1 MKLKKVSEMTLKEK
15 LGQLILPGFHS
26 TVYDEHIKTLIEDYH
41 VGNVILFTRNFENAK
56 QIREL
61 TKKIHEEVIKH
72 TGHIPFIAIDQEG
85 GLVTRMMK
93 DVTFAPGPMT
103 ASASIKDATYY
114 TGKMLAEDMI
124 RLGMNF
130 NLAPSLDVNNNPNNP
145 VINVRSYSD
154 DEKVVAKLGKRF
166 IEGSSS
172 FGVLACAKHFP
183 GHGDCEVDSHLGL
196 PTINYD
202 LERIHKIEMYPFKE
216 NINVPAIMSAHIM
229 FPAYDTVPATL
240 SRKILTGVLR
250 EELGYQGL
258 ILTDC
263 LEMKAIAVEYG
274 TANGALMAVLA
285 GADICDISHTL
296 EYQVKALELLE
307 EAVLDGRIP
316 EKELD
321 EKVERILKYK
331 ELTVPYLE
339 KYFYNQE
346 MQFSKE
352 NNELAQKIVDHSLT
366 MVKGQNV
373 KLTNN
378 TLLIAPIAMAK
389 TIIEDEFDERNLA
402 KVLRKDEAF
411 KNVDIREFEQS
422 EEFKNQI
429 LSELASF
436 DQVIIFSYN
445 AAVSKVQVD
454 FINEVLKNKQE
465 VTVISLK
472 GPMDFNKYQNLNNY
486 LCLYEYTPNSIRTV
500 AKYLKGGLE
509 PLGKLTIKL

>member
-1 MKLKKVSEMTLKEK
+1 MKLKSVKEMTLKEK

-26 TVYDEHIKTLIEDYH
+26 TYYDEQIRTLIEDYK
-41 VGNVILFTRNFENAK
+41 VGNVILFTRNFESAE
-56 QIREL
+56 QIRNL
-61 TKKIHEEVIKH
+61 TKEIHENVIKH

-93 DVTFAPGPMT
+93 DVTFAPGPMS
-103 ASASIKDATYY
+103 ASASINDATYY

-154 DEKVVAKLGKRF
+154 DPEVVAALGKRF
-166 IEGSSS
+166 IKGSSE

-202 LERIHKIEMYPFKE
+202 LDRIHKIEMHPFKE
-216 NINVPAIMSAHIM
+216 NIDVPAIMSAHIM

-240 SRKILTGVLR
+240 SKKILTNVLR
-250 EELGYQGL
+250 EELGFKGL

-263 LEMKAIAVEYG
+263 LEMKAIADMYG

-307 EAVLDGRIP
+307 EAVNDGRLP
-316 EKELD
+316 MEVLD

-331 ELTVPYLE
+331 ETTLPYLE
-339 KYFYNQE
+339 KYFYGKK
-346 MQFSKE
+346 MQFSSE
-352 NNELAQKIVDHSLT
+352 NNRLAQEIVDNSLT
-366 MVKGQNV
+366 HVLGKNV
-373 KLTNN
+373 TLTPN
-378 TLLIAPIAMAK
+378 TLVIAPVAMAK
-389 TIIEDEFDERNLA
+389 TIIEDEFDDRNLA
-402 KVLRKDEAF
+402 KVLK
-411 KNVDIREFEQS
+411 K
-422 EEFKNQI
+422 EFKDITVYELVNTPEFKDQI
-429 LSELASF
+429 VSSLEKYEN
-436 DQVIIFSYN
+436 VIIFSYN
-445 AAVSKVQVD
+445 AATSAKQVE
-454 FINEVLKNKQE
+454 FINACLQKKQE

-472 GPMDFNKYQNLNNY
+472 GPMDYNKYQNLHNY

-500 AKYLKGGLE
+500 VKYLKGELTPKGR
-509 PLGKLTIKL
+509 LTIKL

>member
-1 MKLKKVSEMTLKEK
+1 MKLKSVKEMTLKEK

-26 TVYDEHIKTLIEDYH
+26 KYYDDQIKTLIEDYH
-41 VGNVILFTRNFENAK
+41 VGNVILFTRNFENAA

-61 TKKIHEEVIKH
+61 TKTIHEKIIKH

-93 DVTFAPGPMT
+93 DVTFVPGPMT
-103 ASASIKDATYY
+103 ASASIDDATYY

-124 RLGMNF
+124 KLGMNL

-154 DEKVVAKLGKRF
+154 DPKVVARLGKRF
-166 IEGSSS
+166 IEGSSE

-202 LERIHKIEMYPFKE
+202 LERIHNIEMYPFKE

-240 SRKILTGVLR
+240 SKNILTNVLR
-250 EELGYQGL
+250 KELGFEGL

-263 LEMKAIAVEYG
+263 LEMKAIADMYG

-296 EYQVKALELLE
+296 EYQIKALELLE
-307 EAVLDGRIP
+307 EAVNDGRLP
-316 EKELD
+316 VEELD
-321 EKVERILKYK
+321 KKVERILSYK
-331 ELTVPYLE
+331 EKTLPYLE
-339 KYFYNQE
+339 KYFYNKPME
-346 MQFSKE
+346 FSKE
-352 NNELAQKIVDHSLT
+352 NNKLAQTIVDNSLT
-366 MVKGQNV
+366 LVKGENV
-373 KLTNN
+373 KLTKN
-378 TLLIAPIAMAK
+378 TLVIAPIAIAK
-389 TIIEDEFDERNLA
+389 TIIEDEFDDRNLA
-402 KVLRKDEAF
+402 KVLKKHFTNLD
-411 KNVDIREFEQS
+411 VRELENT
-422 EEFKNQI
+422 EEFKNKV
-429 LSELASF
+429 LSELENF
-436 DQVIIFSYN
+436 DNVILFSYN
-445 AAVSKVQVD
+445 AAVSKQQVE
-454 FINEVLKNKQE
+454 FINEVLSKKQQT
-465 VTVISLK
+465 TVISLK
-472 GPMDFNKYQNLNNY
+472 GPMDFNKYNNLNNY

-500 AKYLKGGLE
+500 VKYLKEELV
-509 PLGKLTIKL
+509 PKGKLTIKL

>member
-1 MKLKKVSEMTLKEK
+1 MKLKTVKEMTLKEK

-26 TVYDEHIKTLIEDYH
+26 TYYDDQIKTLIEDYH
-41 VGNVILFTRNFENAK
+41 VGNVILFTRNFENAS

-61 TKKIHEEVIKH
+61 TSKIHEEVIKH

-103 ASASIKDATYY
+103 ASASIPDATYY

-154 DEKVVAKLGKRF
+154 DPSVVAKLGKRF
-166 IEGSSS
+166 IEGSGE

-202 LERIHKIEMYPFKE
+202 LDRIHKIEMHPFIE

-240 SRKILTGVLR
+240 SKKILTNVLR
-250 EELGYQGL
+250 DELGFKGL

-263 LEMKAIAVEYG
+263 LEMKAIADMYG
-274 TANGALMAVLA
+274 TPNGALMAVLA

-296 EYQVKALELLE
+296 EYQIKALELLE
-307 EAVLDGRIP
+307 EAVLDGRLP
-316 EKELD
+316 LEVLD
-321 EKVERILKYK
+321 EKVERILYFKNQT
-331 ELTVPYLE
+331 LPYLE

-346 MQFSKE
+346 MKFSEE
-352 NNELAQKIVDHSLT
+352 NNHLAQTIVDNSLT
-366 MVKGQNV
+366 YVLGENV
-373 KLTNN
+373 VLTPN
-378 TLLIAPIAMAK
+378 TLVIAPVAMAK
-389 TIIEDEFDERNLA
+389 TIIEDEFDDRNLA
-402 KVLRKDEAF
+402 KVLRK
-411 KNVDIREFEQS
+411 EFEGLDVR
-422 EEFKNQI
+422 ELKLTDEFTCDVLSSLEKYDQI
-429 LSELASF
+429 IL
-436 DQVIIFSYN
+436 FSYN
-445 AAVSKVQVD
+445 AATSKKQVE
-454 FINEVLKNKQE
+454 FINSVLAKKEN

-472 GPMDFNKYQNLNNY
+472 GPMDFNKYNNLKNY

-500 AKYLKGGLE
+500 LKYLKNELL
-509 PLGKLTIKL
+509 PKGKLTIKL

>member
-1 MKLKKVSEMTLKEK
+1 MKLKSVKEMTLKEK

-26 TVYDEHIKTLIEDYH
+26 TYYDDHIKKLIEEYH
-41 VGNVILFTRNFENAK
+41 VGNVILFTRNFEDGK

-103 ASASIKDATYY
+103 ASASITDATYH

-124 RLGMNF
+124 RLGMNL

-154 DEKVVAKLGKRF
+154 DPEVVASLGKRF
-166 IEGSSS
+166 IAGSKE

-202 LERIHKIEMYPFKE
+202 LERIHKIEMHPFKE
-216 NINVPAIMSAHIM
+216 NIDVPAIMSAHIM

-240 SRKILTGVLR
+240 SRKILTNVLR
-250 EELGYQGL
+250 EELGFKGL

-263 LEMKAIAVEYG
+263 LEMKAIADMYG

-285 GADICDISHTL
+285 GADLCDISHTL

-307 EAVLDGRIP
+307 EAVKDGRLP
-316 EKELD
+316 TEELD
-321 EKVERILKYK
+321 AHVERILKAK
-331 ELTVPYLE
+331 EDTLPYLE

-346 MQFSKE
+346 MVYSEE
-352 NNELAQKIVDHSLT
+352 NKQLASLIVDESLT
-366 MVKGQNV
+366 KVLGNDA
-373 KLTNN
+373 KLTDK
-378 TLLIAPIAMAK
+378 TLIIAPVAYAK

-402 KVLRKDEAF
+402 KVLRKEF
-411 KNVDIREFEQS
+411 TSVDVRELVNS
-422 EEFKNQI
+422 EEFKEEI
-429 LSELASF
+429 LKILPNY
-436 DQVIIFSYN
+436 DNVIIFSYN
-445 AAVSKVQVD
+445 AAVSEQQVA
-454 FINEVLKNKQE
+454 FINAVLEKESNT
-465 VTVISLK
+465 TVISLK
-472 GPMDFNKYQNLNNY
+472 GPMDFNKYQNLHNY
-486 LCLYEYTPNSIRTV
+486 LCLYEYTPNSIKTV
-500 AKYLKGGLE
+500 VKYLKKE
-509 PLGKLTIKL
+509 ITPKGKLTIKL

>member
-1 MKLKKVSEMTLKEK
+1 MKLKSVKEMTLKEK

-26 TVYDEHIKTLIEDYH
+26 TYYDDQVKTLIEDYH
-41 VGNVILFTRNFENAK
+41 VGNILLFTRNFENAK
-56 QIREL
+56 QMREL
-61 TKKIHEEVIKH
+61 TKVIHEKVLEH

-103 ASASIKDATYY
+103 ASTSLPDSTYY

-124 RLGMNF
+124 RLGMNL

-154 DEKVVAKLGKRF
+154 DPKVVAELGKRF
-166 IEGSSS
+166 IEGSSE

-202 LERIHKIEMYPFKE
+202 LDRIHSIEMYPFKE

-240 SRKILTGVLR
+240 SKNILTNVLR
-250 EELGYQGL
+250 NELGFEGL

-263 LEMKAIAVEYG
+263 LEMKAIADMYG

-285 GADICDISHTL
+285 GADLCDISHTL
-296 EYQVKALELLE
+296 EYQIKALELLE
-307 EAVLDGRIP
+307 EAVNDGRLP
-316 EKELD
+316 VEELD
-321 EKVERILKYK
+321 KKVERILKFK
-331 ELTVPYLE
+331 EKTLPYLE

-346 MQFSKE
+346 MQFSEE
-352 NNELAQKIVDHSLT
+352 NNKLAQTIVDNSLT
-366 MVKGQNV
+366 LVKGNNA
-373 KLTNN
+373 KLTKD
-378 TLLIAPIAMAK
+378 TLVIAPIAIAR
-389 TIIEDEFDERNLA
+389 TIIEDEFDDRNLA
-402 KVLRKDEAF
+402 KVLKKEFKDLD
-411 KNVDIREFEQS
+411 VRELENT
-422 EEFKNQI
+422 EEFKQQVLLELENFDNII
-429 LSELASF
+429 L
-436 DQVIIFSYN
+436 FSYN
-445 AAVSKVQVD
+445 AAVSKQQVE
-454 FINEVLKNKQE
+454 FINEVLSKKQQT
-465 VTVISLK
+465 TVISLK
-472 GPMDFNKYQNLNNY
+472 GPMDFNKYNNLNNY

-500 AKYLKGGLE
+500 VKYLKEELV
-509 PLGKLTIKL
+509 PKGKLTIKL

>member
-1 MKLKKVSEMTLKEK
+1 MRLKSVKEMTLKEK

-26 TVYDEHIKTLIEDYH
+26 TYYDEQIKTLIEDYH
-41 VGNVILFTRNFENAK
+41 VGNVILFTRNFEDAK
-56 QIREL
+56 QVREL
-61 TKKIHEEVIKH
+61 TKKIHEEVYNH

-103 ASASIKDATYY
+103 ASASIDDATYY

-154 DEKVVAKLGKRF
+154 DPKVVAKLGKRF
-166 IEGSSS
+166 IEGSSE

-202 LERIHKIEMYPFKE
+202 LDRIHKIEMYPFKE

-240 SRKILTGVLR
+240 SRKILTNVLR
-250 EELGYQGL
+250 EELGFNGL

-263 LEMKAIAVEYG
+263 LEMKAIADMYG
-274 TANGALMAVLA
+274 TAKGACMAVLA

-296 EYQVKALELLE
+296 EYQIKALELLE
-307 EAVLDGRIP
+307 EAVNDGRLSI
-316 EKELD
+316 EELD
-321 EKVERILKYK
+321 SKVERILKFK
-331 ELTVPYLE
+331 EQTLPYLE

-346 MQFSKE
+346 MQFSEE
-352 NNELAQKIVDHSLT
+352 NNKLAQQIVDNSLT
-366 MVKGQNV
+366 LIKGDNAI
-373 KLTNN
+373 LTNK
-378 TLLIAPIAMAK
+378 TLVIAPVAIAR
-389 TIIEDEFDERNLA
+389 TIIEDEFDDRNLA
-402 KVLRKDEAF
+402 KVLKKEFPNLDVRELINSDDF
-411 KNVDIREFEQS
+411 KNDVLENIN
-422 EEFKNQI
+422 K
-429 LSELASF
+429 F
-436 DQVIIFSYN
+436 DNIIIFSYN
-445 AAVSKVQVD
+445 AAVSPKQVE
-454 FINEVLKNKQE
+454 FINAVLEQKEQ
-465 VTVISLK
+465 TTIISLK
-472 GPMDFNKYQNLNNY
+472 GPMDFNKYNNLHNY

-500 AKYLKGGLE
+500 VKYFKNMLSPK
-509 PLGKLTIKL
+509 GKLTIKL

>member
-1 MKLKKVSEMTLKEK
+1 MKLKSVKEMTLKEK

-26 TVYDEHIKTLIEDYH
+26 TYYDDQVKTLIEDYH
-41 VGNVILFTRNFENAK
+41 VGNILLFTRNFENAK
-56 QIREL
+56 QMREL
-61 TKKIHEEVIKH
+61 TKVIHEKVLEH

-103 ASASIKDATYY
+103 ASTSLPDSTYY

-124 RLGMNF
+124 RLGMNL

-154 DEKVVAKLGKRF
+154 DPKVVAELGKRF
-166 IEGSSS
+166 IEGSSE

-202 LERIHKIEMYPFKE
+202 LDRIHSIEMYPFKE

-240 SRKILTGVLR
+240 SKNILTNVLR
-250 EELGYQGL
+250 NELGFEGL

-263 LEMKAIAVEYG
+263 LEMKAIADMYG

-285 GADICDISHTL
+285 GADLCDISHTL
-296 EYQVKALELLE
+296 EYQIKALELLE
-307 EAVLDGRIP
+307 EAVNDGRLP
-316 EKELD
+316 VEELD
-321 EKVERILKYK
+321 KKVERILKFK
-331 ELTVPYLE
+331 EKTLPYLE

-346 MQFSKE
+346 MKFSEE
-352 NNELAQKIVDHSLT
+352 NNKLAQEIVDNSLT
-366 MVKGQNV
+366 LVKGNNA
-373 KLTNN
+373 KLTKD
-378 TLLIAPIAMAK
+378 TLVIAPIAIAR
-389 TIIEDEFDERNLA
+389 TIIEDEFDDRNLA
-402 KVLRKDEAF
+402 KVLKKEFKDLD
-411 KNVDIREFEQS
+411 VRELENT
-422 EEFKNQI
+422 EEFKQQVLLELENFDNVI
-429 LSELASF
+429 L
-436 DQVIIFSYN
+436 FSYN
-445 AAVSKVQVD
+445 AAVSKQQVE
-454 FINEVLKNKQE
+454 FINEVLSKKQQT
-465 VTVISLK
+465 TVISLK
-472 GPMDFNKYQNLNNY
+472 GPMDFNKYNNLNNY

-500 AKYLKGGLE
+500 VKYLKEELV
-509 PLGKLTIKL
+509 PKGKLTIKL